1 MRQKDDHDLA
11 NRMDIDALAQNHK
24 MGGIKN
30 NNELKKIRIS
40 STAVSSTVVTPALL
54 HFAIFCQIFEKKIL
68 LKQY

>member
-30 NNELKKIRIS
+30 NNELKKN
-40 STAVSSTVVTPALL
+40 
-54 HFAIFCQIFEKKIL
+54 
-68 LKQY
+68 